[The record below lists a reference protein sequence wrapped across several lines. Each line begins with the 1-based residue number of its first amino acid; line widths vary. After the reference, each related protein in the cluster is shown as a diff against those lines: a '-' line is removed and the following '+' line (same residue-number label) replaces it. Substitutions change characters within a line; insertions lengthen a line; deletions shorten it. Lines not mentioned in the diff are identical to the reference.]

1 MTDLYWIWAF
11 TKAFFTTVVVGCA
24 QPVNW
29 EHCYPVSDWMIPW
42 MHDVIHMHENG
53 AYHSEKCT
61 LQESID
67 VHGSDASLH
76 NQHTKA
82 IDRSHKSDAA

>member
-42 MHDVIHMHENG
+42 MHDVIHTHENG

-61 LQESID
+61 LQESMD
-67 VHGSDASLH
+67 VHGSGASLH
-76 NQHTKA
+76 NQRTKA

>member
-42 MHDVIHMHENG
+42 MHDVIHMQQDG

-61 LQESID
+61 LQESNGLGRLD
-67 VHGSDASLH
+67 
-76 NQHTKA
+76 
-82 IDRSHKSDAA
+82 DRHQNP